1 MENLTSNIT
10 PKFSQSPRYSF
21 ETSVVLGKGLAAE
34 QPTVVLNHP
43 HRQ

>member
-1 MENLTSNIT
+1 MENLTSNVT

-21 ETSVVLGKGLAAE
+21 ENSVVPGEGLAAV